1 MFLLII
7 STFSFLLFLY
17 AVLWSHKWDYLHAI
31 IDVLF
36 YIIFYIINT
45 LREEALD
52 SFTPRSY
59 LRYKKCLDLNLPLIP
74 LFVATLLTL
83 IERNHAI

>member
-7 STFSFLLFLY
+7 DTFSFLLCLC
-17 AVLWSHKWDYLHAI
+17 AVLWSHKWDYLHTI

-36 YIIFYIINT
+36 YIIFYITNT
-45 LREEALD
+45 VCEETLD

-59 LRYKKCLDLNLPLIP
+59 LRYKKCLDLNLPLSP
-74 LFVATLLTL
+74 LFVATLLLLTSR
-83 IERNHAI
+83 E

>member
-17 AVLWSHKWDYLHAI
+17 AVLWGHKWDYLHAI
-31 IDVLF
+31 IDVL
-36 YIIFYIINT
+36 FYIINT

-83 IERNHAI
+83 IEKNHAI